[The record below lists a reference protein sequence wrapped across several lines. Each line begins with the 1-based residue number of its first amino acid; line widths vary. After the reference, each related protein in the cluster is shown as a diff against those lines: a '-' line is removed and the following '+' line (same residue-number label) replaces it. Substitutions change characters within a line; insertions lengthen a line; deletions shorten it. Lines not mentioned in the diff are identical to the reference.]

1 MGRRRLYVAV
11 RALDAKTPWV
21 DIRDDC
27 HYPSRT
33 RMHMTSGSVAQ
44 GIEPA
49 VVTQQRQK
57 RNDS

>member
-1 MGRRRLYVAV
+1 MGRRRLYVAA

-49 VVTQQRQK
+49 VVTQ
-57 RNDS
+57 